1 MKLTDIVKN
10 IIKEDTW
17 GTNPSAGA
25 PQNPGT
31 SPNAVSPAPSPNVKF
46 FNVMNDF
53 NMFVTKMD
61 SEEEKAKQELN
72 KALEKN
78 LMNKQIVVRASKG
91 AVGQAEKD
99 YTVTVKGV
107 DVTYL
112 KDKYYIIL
120 NAEDKKDYYINT
132 GFKIK
137 IIGAGETETP
147 PATMLEPPAEEQ
159 GKKNPPALGEMVNPQ
174 IIGFMSPFNKR

>member
-25 PQNPGT
+25 PQNPGA

-61 SEEEKAKQELN
+61 AEEEKAKQELS
-72 KALEKN
+72 KTLQKN
-78 LMNKQIVVRASKG
+78 LLNKQVVVRASKG
-91 AVGQAEKD
+91 AIGQAEKD
-99 YTVTVKGV
+99 YTITVKEV
-107 DVTYL
+107 DTTFL

-120 NAEDKKDYYINT
+120 KAADKKDYYINT

-137 IIGAGETETP
+137 VLGAGETETP
-147 PATMLEPPAEEQ
+147 PATMLEPPTEEQ
-159 GKKNPPALGEMVNPQ
+159 GKKNIPALGEIIKPQ
-174 IIGFMSPFNKR
+174 ILGFLSPMRR